1 MFNLFQ
7 FQLRTDQE
15 MLTEAGHPHPLAN
28 RSEQDQCLEAV
39 YNSVPPNKA
48 TAAILYIETLN
59 TIKFPIKCKNN

>member
-1 MFNLFQ
+1 MRFSGEYLLQ

-28 RSEQDQCLEAV
+28 RPRSEQDQCLEAV

-48 TAAILYIETLN
+48 TAAILYIETIQLN
-59 TIKFPIKCKNN
+59 SQ